1 MGRPR
6 KSYAWWITRIVLRW
20 LFGLVILGI
29 CTLVC
34 WRVFISDIPPSVMDE
49 LLPNRPLADAFAVH
63 GEGLSL
69 YTQEEG
75 TMTRGE
81 GNYGYFGVTRCVF
94 IPEAKQIQLV
104 VRYNDSTLEAI
115 QADKKLAEEPPKG
128 QKILDVTLLKMVDLT
143 PDDLT
148 DNNDGSPTLSAV
160 RIQPTGEPVIET
172 TLLYTYCL
180 YTFDNVTAEDAIA
193 VFADIYY
200 LGDVNYE
207 AQAYGTLR
215 VYHTENPKIHLSL
228 SGDEIDALKEYGGK

>member
-1 MGRPR
+1 MARSRVPR
-6 KSYAWWITRIVLRW
+6 IIGKVLR
-20 LFGLVILGI
+20 LLLVLLILTVVSI
-29 CTLVC
+29 LC
-34 WRVFISDIPPSVMDE
+34 WRIFSSEKYTLAKGLQPNEALNEAYREHGDDLILRYQNQSPSI
-49 LLPNRPLADAFAVH
+49 
-63 GEGLSL
+63 
-69 YTQEEG
+69 
-75 TMTRGE
+75 TRGE
-81 GNYGYFGVTRCVF
+81 KNYGYFSVVDSVF

-148 DNNDGSPTLSAV
+148 DNNDGSPTLGAV

-200 LGDVNYE
+200 LGDVNYD

-215 VYHTENPKIHLSL
+215 VYHVENPKIPLSL
-228 SGDEIDALKEYGGK
+228 SGDEIDALKEYGG